1 MQTVVTW
8 IIKLVAGTAIDFK
21 TGKRGVIAALFYR
34 VKFMK
39 RILII
44 IATLILNGC
53 FARGLSTGANLTG
66 DYFGRMAQYEQ
77 QKEMIQLQNS
87 YQSQRRVYLEHEVK
101 PTSGSYCIQ
110 LSDGVHCY

>member
-1 MQTVVTW
+1 M
-8 IIKLVAGTAIDFK
+8 
-21 TGKRGVIAALFYR
+21 IAALFYR

-87 YQSQRRVYLEHEVK
+87 YQSQRRIYLEHEAK
-101 PTSGSYCIQ
+101 PTSGSYCFQ
-110 LSDGVHCY
+110 LTDGTHCY